1 MITLSE
7 IWKTTPF
14 ISLLLLAGLVQVPEE
29 LQEAAKVD
37 GATAWQRLWKV
48 VLPNMKAAIM
58 VAVLFRTLDA
68 WRIFDNPFVMTSGA
82 NDTETLSFLAYRQN
96 VTLVNLGAGSAVSVL
111 LFFTVVVIAFIF
123 IKGFKT
129 DLSQVQG
136 RRADGRPQD
145 QQLVDGLGRADPGVG
160 DVPAAV
166 DGLAGVQEPRHV
178 PRRATPAFFPEDWT
192 WDNFQTV
199 FSDELFTSALRNSF
213 GIAIIATV
221 LSVIVAMFAAYAIAR
236 LDFRGKKLLL
246 SMALAIAM
254 FPQAALVGPLFNMWR
269 GLGIYDTWI
278 GLIIP
283 YLTFALPLSIWTMS
297 AFFRQIPWEM
307 EQAAQVDGATAWQ
320 AFRKVIVPLAA
331 PGVFTTAILTFF
343 FCWNEFLLA
352 ISLTSTDRARTVPA
366 ALSFFTGPSQFQSP
380 VTAIMAASVVVT
392 IPVVIIVLIFQ
403 RRIVAGLTAGAVK
416 G

>member
-1 MITLSE
+1 MASGG
-7 IWKTTPF
+7 KTSNWWTVWGLIILAWALFP
-14 ISLLLLAGLVQVPEE
+14 LL
-29 LQEAAKVD
+29 
-37 GATAWQRLWKV
+37 W
-48 VLPNMKAAIM
+48 
-58 VAVLFRTLDA
+58 
-68 WRIFDNPFVMTSGA
+68 MTSLA
-82 NDTETLSFLAYRQN
+82 FKSPDTFRS
-96 VTLVNLGAGSAVSVL
+96 GSPS
-111 LFFTVVVIAFIF
+111 
-123 IKGFKT
+123 
-129 DLSQVQG
+129 
-136 RRADGRPQD
+136 
-145 QQLVDGLGRADPGVG
+145 
-160 DVPAAV
+160 
-166 DGLAGVQEPRHV
+166 
-178 PRRATPAFFPEDWT
+178 FFPEDWT
-192 WDNFQTV
+192 WDNFDTV
-199 FSDELFTSALRNSF
+199 FSDSLFTSALRNSF
-213 GIAIIATV
+213 GIAIIATL

-236 LDFRGKKLLL
+236 LEFRGKRLLL

-269 GLGIYDTWI
+269 NLGIYDTWL

-307 EQAAQVDGATAWQ
+307 EQAAQVDGATSWQ

-366 ALSFFTGPSQFQSP
+366 ALSFFTGQSQFESP
-380 VTAIMAASVVVT
+380 VTAVMAASVVVT
-392 IPVVIIVLIFQ
+392 IPIVIIVLVFQ

>member
-1 MITLSE
+1 VEVRKASNWWTVWGVVI
-7 IWKTTPF
+7 
-14 ISLLLLAGLVQVPEE
+14 LLWAMFPLL
-29 LQEAAKVD
+29 
-37 GATAWQRLWKV
+37 W
-48 VLPNMKAAIM
+48 M
-58 VAVLFRTLDA
+58 V
-68 WRIFDNPFVMTSGA
+68 S
-82 NDTETLSFLAYRQN
+82 LSF
-96 VTLVNLGAGSAVSVL
+96 
-111 LFFTVVVIAFIF
+111 
-123 IKGFKT
+123 K
-129 DLSQVQG
+129 
-136 RRADGRPQD
+136 
-145 QQLVDGLGRADPGVG
+145 DP
-160 DVPAAV
+160 
-166 DGLAGVQEPRHV
+166 
-178 PRRATPAFFPEDWT
+178 ATFRESSSSFFPTQWVWT
-192 WDNFQTV
+192 NYQTV
-199 FSDELFTSALRNSF
+199 FGDELFTSALRNSA
-213 GIAIIATV
+213 GIALIATTLAV
-221 LSVIVAMFAAYAIAR
+221 GVAMFAAYAIAR
-236 LDFRGKKLLL
+236 LDFPGKKVLL

-352 ISLTSTDRARTVPA
+352 ASLTSTDRARTVPA
-366 ALSFFTGPSQFQSP
+366 ALSFFTGQSQFQSP

-392 IPVVIIVLIFQ
+392 IPVVIIVLLFQ